1 MQRLYNQSKIINQKL
16 VFKDK
21 KILKY
26 FVQFLISMLLL
37 QLSFLA
43 EQRFL
48 KNTPKQQQDTYT
60 RLQETIR
67 NKELSLVKTYQ
78 KLLKDT
84 ANYEKNWLN
93 INDIAKKENCYIQ
106 IFKNDTLF
114 TWTSNFYFIINT
126 PSW

>member
-1 MQRLYNQSKIINQKL
+1 

-21 KILKY
+21 KLIKY
-26 FVQFLISMLLL
+26 FVQFLISILLL

-48 KNTPKQQQDTYT
+48 KNTPQQQQDTYK

-78 KLLKDT
+78 KLIKDT
-84 ANYEKNWLN
+84 SNYEKNWLN
-93 INDIAKKENCYIQ
+93 INEIAKQENCFIQ

-114 TWTSNFYFIINT
+114 TWTSNLINGQKFGNKFKDGISCT
-126 PSW
+126 IS

>member
-1 MQRLYNQSKIINQKL
+1 M
-16 VFKDK
+16 FKDK
-21 KILKY
+21 KLLKY

-48 KNTPKQQQDTYT
+48 KNTPQQQKDTYI

-78 KLLKDT
+78 KLLKDSI
-84 ANYEKNWLN
+84 NYEKSWLN
-93 INDIAKKENCYIQ
+93 INDIAKQENCYIQ
-106 IFKNDTLF
+106 IFKNDT
-114 TWTSNFYFIINT
+114 
-126 PSW
+126 